1 MMEVSLPTINRWSAT
16 NKMPP
21 STIKTIE
28 LIITN
33 ISLNKQL
40 EEMRNV
46 FSAINKYSTVKGLH
60 YEDTFNLI

>member
-1 MMEVSLPTINRWSAT
+1 MMGFIIINRWSAT
-16 NKMPP
+16 NKCP

-46 FSAINKYSTVKGLH
+46 FS
-60 YEDTFNLI
+60 D